1 MKCISCETEINP
13 KWAHA
18 IDINVCP
25 FCGKHI
31 MEEHLKN
38 CIVGLAAAME
48 DMQKYPDQLDDWL
61 LSNHNYIKTNSPNLK
76 NFLPKDVIKEMRKE
90 LDDEEFHEKK
100 KTVEKIKVSDG
111 MGGFT
116 EEEVIVEKVQS
127 DNKTKS
133 FHDRAN
139 NMLKQEKAVEGE
151 PKSVTEKTRHYK
163 AMADKIK
170 QEAAIHA
177 KEGGMASMTSPEMM
191 SQADPEAV
199 ADFQS
204 MISTGDIVA
213 SGLPATSTADG
224 DDDEIPSVVLAM
236 ASIKKSGGA
245 TDGGANE
252 KDLAAL
258 RNMQAK
264 IQGGAKR
271 LNSGKGS
278 FSRG

>member
-1 MKCISCETEINP
+1 
-13 KWAHA
+13 
-18 IDINVCP
+18 
-25 FCGKHI
+25 
-31 MEEHLKN
+31 
-38 CIVGLAAAME
+38 
-48 DMQKYPDQLDDWL
+48 
-61 LSNHNYIKTNSPNLK
+61 
-76 NFLPKDVIKEMRKE
+76 
-90 LDDEEFHEKK
+90 
-100 KTVEKIKVSDG
+100 
-111 MGGFT
+111 
-116 EEEVIVEKVQS
+116 
-127 DNKTKS
+127 
-133 FHDRAN
+133 
-139 NMLKQEKAVEGE
+139 VEGE

-170 QEAAIHA
+170 QEAALHA

-191 SQADPEAV
+191 AQADPEAV

-204 MISTGDIVA
+204 MISSGDIVA

-224 DDDEIPSVVLAM
+224 DDDEIPSVVMAM
-236 ASIKKSGGA
+236 ASMKKQGPGA
-245 TDGGANE
+245 ADGGANE